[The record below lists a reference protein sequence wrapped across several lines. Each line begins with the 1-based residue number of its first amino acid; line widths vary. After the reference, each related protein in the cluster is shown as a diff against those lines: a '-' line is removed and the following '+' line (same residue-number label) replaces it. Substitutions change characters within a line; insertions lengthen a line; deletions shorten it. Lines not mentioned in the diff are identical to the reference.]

1 MHPASGPPV
10 SQELRASFQRGAVTT
25 GARSRIVSA
34 HVRSAGARRVT
45 GGLPRHPPPAEDGER
60 PGLRGLLRGQAARDR
75 SRPITLDAIQ
85 EACEHLALRRDTHL
99 DQLVDIAVGAPCAA
113 RH

>member
-1 MHPASGPPV
+1 MPDLLGQLPEETV
-10 SQELRASFQRGAVTT
+10 QSFA
-25 GARSRIVSA
+25 ADA
-34 HVRSAGARRVT
+34 
-45 GGLPRHPPPAEDGER
+45 LAEDWELT
-60 PGLRGLLRGQAARDR
+60 LRQPRMVNALAYEAFFEGKAARDR